1 MNGWGEDDAA
11 PGGAVP
17 WRGCQ
22 ACRLTACVKSVPC
35 LCLSYPACWR
45 LATVYFTYSSIMSS
59 HLLGDHKLAPR
70 GHWTAP
76 YTNASPFFFDKN
88 VKGPCYGSGIL
99 FIEMINRWR
108 WIYTQL
114 PQNQHKVRD
123 LKHNS
128 LYFVFSASRLWYKAY
143 IYFLNLG

>member
-70 GHWTAP
+70 GHWTAR
-76 YTNASPFFFDKN
+76 YTNGSPLFLIKTWKN
-88 VKGPCYGSGIL
+88 PVMAVESCSSKWSIGGAEFTGSC
-99 FIEMINRWR
+99 
-108 WIYTQL
+108 
-114 PQNQHKVRD
+114 HKTSKVGD

-128 LYFVFSASRLWYKAY
+128 LYFVFSASRLWYKAH
-143 IYFLNLG
+143 IYFLNPG